1 MNVDIGYEFL
11 VKIIA
16 IKKVTA
22 NSKYI
27 QSLITLKRNFRR
39 VAQINSSLPQEGAI
53 VAEQLNPTL
62 LSAAQ
67 SAFKQ

>member
-11 VKIIA
+11 VNIIA

-53 VAEQLNPTL
+53 VPEQLNPTL
-62 LSAAQ
+62 LSAAVCL
-67 SAFKQ
+67 